1 VQTSYQPLTI
11 WRRHDKRDQKILAIV
26 AMFAGAIAGR
36 SLVGQLGDY
45 GSLATATG
53 CVPSQSDPH
62 DSAPTRLRGAT
73 AVIWLVVPAKKS
85 FLPRVESQRTLVDP
99 PTLRPYKNALKKSQ
113 SHLTSPSMYLQ
124 DSRDSTRTF
133 AA

>member
-1 VQTSYQPLTI
+1 V
-11 WRRHDKRDQKILAIV
+11 R
-26 AMFAGAIAGR
+26 
-36 SLVGQLGDY
+36 
-45 GSLATATG
+45 
-53 CVPSQSDPH
+53 PSQTDPH
-62 DSAPTRLRGAT
+62 DSAPPRLRGAT

-85 FLPRVESQRTLVDP
+85 FLPRVESQRTLVDT